1 MKINKIIFNR
11 LLVLVW
17 LFYVPQI
24 YAAPK
29 QESAGQVAFK
39 KAQGVIR
46 QLTEEKQAL
55 ESEKTALMEQVKK
68 LESVSKQLET
78 IKNEV
83 KLQATQA
90 ETLRTANSAL
100 EVQLTSEREKGQ
112 SLHRKIKEIVAQ
124 AKLIENDNQL
134 LVSAVREREKWM
146 AQCTDKNKQL
156 IEANHTLV
164 GKYQKKDFWDKVAEV
179 EPFTGI
185 GKVETQNT
193 VESYQ
198 FKLEDLKVTDFA
210 VEAEASQPLHL
221 KDQPEASPQDTEKK
235 ITP

>member
-1 MKINKIIFNR
+1 MNKIIFYP
-11 LLVLVW
+11 LLILGS
-17 LFYVPQI
+17 LTFGSHI
-24 YAAPK
+24 SAEPK

-55 ESEKTALMEQVKK
+55 ESEKAAVMEQVKK
-68 LESVSKQLET
+68 LENVSKQL
-78 IKNEV
+78 K
-83 KLQATQA
+83 
-90 ETLRTANSAL
+90 TLKS
-100 EVQLTSEREKGQ
+100 EVQLQKSQAENLRNANTTLEAQLNNEREKEQ
-112 SLHRKIKEIVAQ
+112 NLHRKIKEIVAQ

-146 AQCTDKNKQL
+146 DQCTDKNKKL
-156 IEANHTLV
+156 VEANHILV
-164 GKYQKKDFWDKVAEV
+164 DKYQKKGFWDQVTEI

-193 VESYQ
+193 VEAYQ

-210 VEAEASQPLHL
+210 VEADASQHL
-221 KDQPEASPQDTEKK
+221 DTQDQAQKMPEDGLKK
-235 ITP
+235 